1 MNLHKKYHQNLPADD
16 TYLLPPGEKQSVNNS
31 SSVFLSKRKLGDRE
45 TRQIHLSANE
55 FAGIQ

>member
-1 MNLHKKYHQNLPADD
+1 MDLQIQDHQNLPPEDP
-16 TYLLPPGEKQSVNNS
+16 YLLPVGEKQSVNNS
-31 SSVFLSKRKLGDRE
+31 SSVSLSKRKLGDRE